1 MKNKLI
7 NISIIL
13 IFIFTSLIS
22 VEAAAPSPRVDLD
35 EYSYTSTSITNIN
48 IQGIVN
54 IGAGQNIALFDSTG
68 TIPLNYTTVKNSN
81 SKESFNLTI
90 PARFLKGGLNT
101 FKVISLPVRDVL
113 NASSPKTVTV
123 KVGSAKN
130 DQVITCDDLEL
141 QVNEKSNIH
150 AKVSSNLPLTYVSE
164 NPTIVTVDKN
174 GTAFGHAV
182 GTTSVIISQAGNN
195 DYNPTIKKITVKVSP
210 AVPGNS
216 KTYTIIYNA
225 NYGEGKMAAQKIKGN
240 SLTKLKANTF
250 KRPYYTFAGWA
261 QSKNG
266 KVVYKNKAAIKTN
279 RNLTLYAKWTASYKK
294 PNGKVA
300 EGQSPKAGIAY
311 GKMKYSKGGQTR
323 GIVCVIRA
331 KDPGLANAIA
341 DNAEKITNNNK
352 IGYSTSSGV
361 GPKLYAQLVK
371 YGPKKARGK
380 ASCSPFA
387 LCCLKY
393 SMYKNPEYKFAT
405 SDKYGINCNWRS
417 DSSTNIRTGMKSVK
431 KKIEKSRKSCPYVLI
446 YDTSK
451 FKNWKTKLYRGDI
464 AICKHHVFVIL

>member
-13 IFIFTSLIS
+13 IFIFTSLMS
-22 VEAAAPSPRVDLD
+22 VEAAAPIPRVDLD

-48 IQGIVN
+48 IHGIVN

-68 TIPLNYTTVKNSN
+68 KIPLNYTTVKNSN

-90 PARFLKGGLNT
+90 PARFLKDGLNT
-101 FKVISLPVRDVL
+101 FKVISLPVRGVL
-113 NASSPKTVTV
+113 NASNPKTVTV
-123 KVGSAKN
+123 KVGNAKR
-130 DQVITCDDLEL
+130 DQVITCDNLEL
-141 QVNEKSNIH
+141 QVNEKRSVA

-164 NPTIVTVDKN
+164 NPAIVTVDKN
-174 GTAFGHAV
+174 GIAVGRKV

-195 DYNPTIKKITVKVSP
+195 DYNPTIKKITVKVIP
-210 AVPGNS
+210 AVPGSS
-216 KTYTIIYNA
+216 KTYTITYNA
-225 NYGEGKMAAQKIKGN
+225 NYGEGKMAAQKVKGN
-240 SLTKLKANTF
+240 VSTKLKANTF

-261 QSKNG
+261 ESKNG
-266 KVVYKNKAAIKTN
+266 KVKYKNKTAIKTN

-294 PNGKVA
+294 PNGRVA
-300 EGQSPKAGIAY
+300 EGQSPKAGIGF
-311 GKMKYSKGGQTR
+311 GKMKYSKGSHSR
-323 GIVCVIRA
+323 GIICVIRA

-352 IGYSTSSGV
+352 IGYSYGKV

-417 DSSTNIRTGMKSVK
+417 DSKTNIRNGMKSVK
-431 KKIEKSRKSCPYVLI
+431 KKIEKSKKSCPYVMI

-451 FKNWKTKLYRGDI
+451 FKNWKSQLYRGDI
-464 AICKHHVFVIL
+464 AICKHHVFVVL